1 MYIRVL
7 LFTILSI
14 SNIYAAQAELNVQD
28 AHSKTQGIILYNQL
42 KSESAIPFLQKA
54 SEAGDHEAQYFLAEA
69 LRKKNHYMNPEAR
82 KWYEASAKQGDLYA
96 MIQLG
101 RIDND
106 ICDVAQDCPTSQKE
120 PIEWLNQAKEIAQ
133 EKSEHGNAEAM
144 YIMYEIT
151 LDESWLQKAALAG
164 DPQAQ
169 YWIAIGYK
177 QGEGFFLPW
186 KRSQEVEKW
195 FKLSSEKGN
204 PKSMM
209 EYAALLYEKGD
220 IGGFRYWNEQAA
232 LVGNAESVYNF
243 GSYLAHEPDTFG
255 FPYDPVKG
263 YSLVSSLQT
272 LDGGGGM
279 QVNVKYK
286 LPIIAAKLT
295 SSQIAEANE
304 LSKKWAL
311 TNPPLSFFPEKL
323 SR

>member
-1 MYIRVL
+1 MKNLSWAVL
-7 LFTILSI
+7 FITLLPS
-14 SNIYAAQAELNVQD
+14 YGQAQLTLQQRSAKD
-28 AHSKTQGIILYNQL
+28 SGIVLYNQY
-42 KSESAIPFLQKA
+42 KAISAIPFLTIA
-54 SEAGDHEAQYFLAEA
+54 AEAGDHEAQYYLAEA
-69 LRKKNHYMNPEAR
+69 LRTKNHYVDPDAR
-82 KWYEASAKQGDLYA
+82 SWYEASANQGDLYA

-101 RIDND
+101 RIEKDLCD
-106 ICDVAQDCPTSQKE
+106 IVKGCTPPQKE
-120 PIEWLNQAKEIAQ
+120 PIEWLNEAKNQASKKA
-133 EKSEHGNAEAM
+133 KSGSAEAM
-144 YIMYEIT
+144 YIMYEVT
-151 LDESWLQKAALAG
+151 LDDSWLEKSAIAG
-164 DPQAQ
+164 NSQAQ
-169 YWIAIGYK
+169 YWLAVLYK
-177 QGEGFFLPW
+177 QGKGLFLPW
-186 KRSQEVEKW
+186 NRSKEVEKW

-209 EYAALLYEKGD
+209 EYAALRYEKGD
-220 IGGFRYWNEQAA
+220 IDGFRYWNEQAA

-311 TNPPLSFFPEKL
+311 TPPPLSFFPEKL

>member
-1 MYIRVL
+1 MHVRVL
-7 LFTILSI
+7 LFIMLFL
-14 SNIYAAQAELNVQD
+14 SNIYAAQAELNAED
-28 AHSKTQGIILYNQL
+28 AQSKSQGIILYNQL
-42 KSESAIPFLQKA
+42 KFEAATPFLQKA
-54 SEAGDHEAQYFLAEA
+54 SAAGDHEAQYFLAEA

-101 RIDND
+101 RSEND
-106 ICDVAQDCPTSQKE
+106 ICDITHDCSTPQKK
-120 PIEWLNQAKEIAQ
+120 PIEWLNQAKKIAQ
-133 EKSEHGNAEAM
+133 EKSELGNAEAM
-144 YIMYEIT
+144 YLMYEIT
-151 LDESWLQKAALAG
+151 LDESWLKKAALAG
-164 DPQAQ
+164 DAQAQ

-186 KRSQEVEKW
+186 KRSEEIEKW
-195 FKLSSEKGN
+195 FKLSSENGN

-220 IGGFRYWNEQAA
+220 ADGFRYWNEQAA

-255 FPYDPVKG
+255 FPYDPVKA
-263 YSLVSSLQT
+263 YSLVSLLRI

-279 QVNVKYK
+279 KVNVEYK

-295 SSQIAEANE
+295 SSQISEAKE

-311 TNPPLSFFPEKL
+311 SHPPLSFFPEKL